1 MPDADPDQGRSA
13 FVTGATGA
21 IGRFVVPELVKRGW
35 RVTAVGRSPA
45 KRAEL
50 AAVGARGV
58 ELDMFDG
65 NTVRRALDGH
75 DAVINLATHMPS
87 SIVRTLLPWEWRE
100 NDHIRREGSA
110 ALVDAALD
118 VGVTRFIQE
127 SFAPVY
133 EDGGNRWIDEQW
145 PMRPTKYNRTVLDAE
160 YSAARFTN
168 AGRTGVVLRFASFYG
183 ADDFQREMMKSVR
196 RGWMPIPGRP
206 DAYWSYVAHIDV
218 AMAVVASLD
227 VPAGVYNIVDDEPLT
242 RRELAEVL
250 ASIVGRKHLRFL
262 PLWLT
267 NLLGGPLPLLSRS
280 QRMTNAAF
288 KRVSGWT
295 PRFPS
300 ARTGLPEAV
309 RAL

>member
-1 MPDADPDQGRSA
+1 MPDSDPDQRRSA

-21 IGRFVVPELVKRGW
+21 IGRLVVPELVKRGW
-35 RVTAVGRSPA
+35 RVSAVGRSA
-45 KRAEL
+45 EKRSQL
-50 AAVGARGV
+50 AAAGASGV
-58 ELDMFDG
+58 ELDMFDAAA
-65 NTVRRALDGH
+65 VRRALEGH
-75 DAVINLATHMPS
+75 DAVINLATHMPP
-87 SIVRTLLPWEWRE
+87 SIIRTLLPWEWRE

-110 ALVDAALD
+110 AMVDAALD
-118 VGVTRFIQE
+118 AGVTRFIQE

-133 EDGGNRWIDEQW
+133 EDGGDRWIDEQW
-145 PMRPTKYNRTVLDAE
+145 PLHPTKYNRTVLDAE
-160 YSAARFTN
+160 YSATRFTN
-168 AGRTGVVLRFASFYG
+168 AGGTGVVLRFASFYG
-183 ADDFQREMMKSVR
+183 ADDFQREMVKTAR

-206 DAYWSYVAHIDV
+206 DAYWSYVAHIDA

-250 ASIVGRKHLRFL
+250 ASTLGVKPLRFM

-288 KRVSGWT
+288 KRVSEWK

-300 ARTGLPEAV
+300 ARVGLPEAM